1 MNKSDLTFH
10 INPQL
15 KVANFKTMIRKKLVL
30 KPDQSIDILSGKYI
44 LSPTKD
50 MGEIY
55 TVYSDP
61 DGFLYISYIEDSP
74 F

>member
-1 MNKSDLTFH
+1 
-10 INPQL
+10 
-15 KVANFKTMIRKKLVL
+15 MIRKKLTL
-30 KPDQSIDILSGKYI
+30 KAEQSIDILSGKYI

-55 TVYSDP
+55 TVYRDE
-61 DGFLYISYIEDSP
+61 DGFLYITYIEDSP